1 MEKLECLRHLVELS
15 VINNAVGKGFTCRLS
30 SDFLCL
36 LFGDSGFAW
45 NHGLTEFI
53 ASLHSVWL
61 KFIWSHYASLS
72 SYQTPITTKHSSQMS
87 GMRKGSTV
95 AARAPISR
103 EFSKENGDTRN
114 FKGKHKNQLLYC
126 KVNEGIKFMTICKRK
141 QKKKKR
147 KTGDLSDSK
156 VIQVQVSCNFVPR
169 VSHLP
174 APWSSRG
181 REDERPWE
189 RGWVSCWCPY
199 LFRALPKKVIGF

>member
-1 MEKLECLRHLVELS
+1 MRLYPHIKRQSQQNTAVKCRACARGKL
-15 VINNAVGKGFTCRLS
+15 
-30 SDFLCL
+30 
-36 LFGDSGFAW
+36 W
-45 NHGLTEFI
+45 
-53 ASLHSVWL
+53 
-61 KFIWSHYASLS
+61 
-72 SYQTPITTKHSSQMS
+72 P
-87 GMRKGSTV
+87 
-95 AARAPISR
+95 RAPISR

-126 KVNEGIKFMTICKRK
+126 KVSEGIKFMTICKRK

-189 RGWVSCWCPY
+189 RGWVSC
-199 LFRALPKKVIGF
+199 

>member
-45 NHGLTEFI
+45 NHGPTEFI

-87 GMRKGSTV
+87 GMRRGSTV

-103 EFSKENGDTRN
+103 EFSKENGNTRN

-126 KVNEGIKFMTICKRK
+126 KIIEGIKFMTICKA
-141 QKKKKR
+141 
-147 KTGDLSDSK
+147 TWFWPPETHHL
-156 VIQVQVSCNFVPR
+156 VITRFAHAQTFDCCVFLKLKNSIWTCFFDPR
-169 VSHLP
+169 SLDVFCTDP
-174 APWSSRG
+174 
-181 REDERPWE
+181 
-189 RGWVSCWCPY
+189 C
-199 LFRALPKKVIGF
+199 